1 MTVGFSVC
9 RPSPLSKPEICR
21 RLCQEVRERE
31 GEGNKEGR
39 KEGSISSRGRERET
53 NEITS
58 TWILRIMLPG
68 KLKIQIIESKHSLV
82 SVLTVAL
89 GVLVVL
95 GELLV
100 GVRLRSEARDR
111 NGDDIADRTPD
122 RGTNSFA
129 NFAQNLIPFQA
140 PN

>member
-1 MTVGFSVC
+1 MFKDHPVTVGFSVC

-31 GEGNKEGR
+31 KGRGTR
-39 KEGSISSRGRERET
+39 KEGKRGRFQAGGARET
-53 NEITS
+53 SEITS
-58 TWILRIMLPG
+58 TWILCIMLSG
-68 KLKIQIIESKHSLV
+68 KLKIQIIESKYSLA

-89 GVLVVL
+89 GVLGVL

-122 RGTNSFA
+122 RAGGRTH
-129 NFAQNLIPFQA
+129 LPTTLKI
-140 PN
+140 